1 MVYVSFAKFK
11 KFYQE
16 RQNLNERKFA
26 LVLYAFYITILYISA
41 VLFLISK
48 FACKF
53 YIQRKNVL
61 HFLNTY
67 ITIFV
72 QLFDIQ
78 NFFFEIS
85 INF

>member
-26 LVLYAFYITILYISA
+26 LVLYAFKYITILYISA

-48 FACKF
+48 CACKF
-53 YIQRKNVL
+53 YIQRKNAL
-61 HFLNTY
+61 NFLNTY
-67 ITIFV
+67 IRIFV
-72 QLFDIQ
+72 QLLDKQ
-78 NFFFEIS
+78 NFFLKFQ
-85 INF
+85 